1 MSYQS
6 TVEQQRTYVH
16 AKVVGE
22 RTAENALRFLRESYT
37 ACMEY
42 EKDAVL
48 LEMCLSGPSL
58 TTTSVFGV
66 VLSWVPDALKLRK
79 IAYVEASLDDATM
92 PAFLETVAVNRGVNV
107 HLFRD
112 VGSAANWLS
121 EVP

>member
-6 TVEQQRTYVH
+6 TIEQQRTYVH

-58 TTTSVFGV
+58 TTTSVFEV